1 MKKGD
6 ELIYTEYGEKYDIE
20 YQILV
25 PLMGLNFI
33 KMTPAQAQENFDWF
47 LSKIPE
53 RMEYLRQRCATDLK
67 ISESDLD
74 FSPESLKLVWRWFI
88 DIARIVP
95 TQPEELKRL
104 EAGAKIFGASFI
116 NKYQFSVA
124 SQFIMRDIGMYLGEV
139 FVRNYPQLYW
149 SYYTKPKNVQ
159 GVNEPLV
166 FGFVVPTEG
175 NIGGAFQFNPM
186 VGPRIQGSRL
196 LTGTQDEQDLLN
208 VFWTWEKY
216 IPGAEE

>member
-1 MKKGD
+1 
-6 ELIYTEYGEKYDIE
+6 
-20 YQILV
+20 
-25 PLMGLNFI
+25 MGLNFR
-33 KMTPAQAQENFDWF
+33 KMAPTQAQENFEWF
-47 LSKIPE
+47 ISKIPE
-53 RMEYLRQRCATDLK
+53 QMAYFCRRCAADLK
-67 ISESDLD
+67 VSESALD
-74 FSPESLKLVWRWFI
+74 FSPESLTLVWRWFI
-88 DIARIVP
+88 EIARIVP

-159 GVNEPLV
+159 DVNEPLV
-166 FGFVVPTEG
+166 FGFVIPTEG

-186 VGPRIQGSRL
+186 VGPRVQGGHL
-196 LTGTQDEQDLLN
+196 LTGTQNEQDLLN
-208 VFWTWEKY
+208 VFRTWEKY
-216 IPGAEE
+216 IPQAEGRLTK